1 MGNQL
6 NIGDQGQ
13 FQKTIT
19 ETDIVLFAGI
29 SGDFNPVHM
38 SEVEAKK
45 SIFKERIAH
54 GMLGGSL
61 ISTAIGMYMPG
72 PGTIYLEQD
81 CKFKM
86 PIKIGDTLTA
96 KVEVIEILNKEK
108 GIVKL
113 NSKVVNQNDECVI
126 DGYSVVKVEAERLL

>member
-1 MGNQL
+1 MNKQL
-6 NIGDQGQ
+6 KVGDRGQ

-19 ETDIVLFAGI
+19 ETDICLFAGI
-29 SGDFNPVHM
+29 TGDFNPVHV

-45 SIFKERIAH
+45 TIFGERIAH

-72 PGTIYLEQD
+72 PRTIYLEQD
-81 CKFKM
+81 CKFKK

-96 KVEVIEILNKEK
+96 RVEIIEILNREK
-108 GIVKL
+108 GIIKL
-113 NSKVVNQNDECVI
+113 SNEVINQCDECVI
-126 DGYSVVKVEAERLL
+126 EGYSVVKVDVERLK